1 MRPSRTAIRR
11 VLSRAT
17 LVLACAIAGYGALLL
32 HPQPLFAFSARDV
45 AIVLHAREPLPPEV
59 RGVLADARRRVEASP
74 FYDPRATYDA
84 FLCDDVQT
92 FTAFTLWN
100 RGAGAVSQWDLTGN
114 IFLRP
119 SHVERNRLVGRS
131 GNETPGERTLSYFI
145 AHEVTHTML
154 ARRIGRLHYAR
165 LQRWQVEGY
174 ADYVGKAGEFD
185 FEKTLAAFRAGTRE
199 LDPKRSG
206 LYLRYHLLVSYLL
219 DHEGMSP
226 ETLLARPIP
235 QDRVERALREG
246 VTTGVDSPHG
256 PV

>member
-1 MRPSRTAIRR
+1 MTPLLRLSGAGMRRFLVRSALVG
-11 VLSRAT
+11 VL
-17 LVLACAIAGYGALLL
+17 AIAGYGALLL
-32 HPQPLFAFSARDV
+32 HPQPLFAFSARDA
-45 AIVLHAREPLPPEV
+45 AILLHAREPLPPAV
-59 RGVLADARRRVEASP
+59 QGVLADARRRLETSP
-74 FYDPRATYDA
+74 FYDPHATYDA
-84 FLCDDVQT
+84 FLCDDVRT

-154 ARRIGRLHYAR
+154 ARRIGRLRYAR

-185 FEKTLAAFRAGTRE
+185 FEMTLAAFRADTRE

-206 LYLRYHLLVSYLL
+206 LYLRYHLMVAYLL
-219 DHEGMSP
+219 DRQRMTP
-226 ETLLARPIP
+226 EALLAAPIEKTE
-235 QDRVERALREG
+235 VEARLRG
-246 VTTGVDSPHG
+246 F
-256 PV
+256 

>member
-1 MRPSRTAIRR
+1 MALTRAGLRRFVSRCA
-11 VLSRAT
+11 
-17 LVLACAIAGYGALLL
+17 LVVMFAVAGYGALLL
-32 HPQPLFAFSARDV
+32 HPQPLFAFSARDA
-45 AIVLHAREPLPPEV
+45 AIVLHAREPLPAAV
-59 RGVLADARRRVEASP
+59 HGVLADARRRVEASP
-74 FYDPRATYDA
+74 FYDPHATYDA
-84 FLCDDVQT
+84 FLCDDVRT

-154 ARRIGRLHYAR
+154 ARRIGRLRYAR

-174 ADYVGKAGEFD
+174 ADYVGKAGAFD
-185 FEKTLAAFRAGTRE
+185 FDQTLAAFRAGTRE

-206 LYLRYHLLVSYLL
+206 LYLRYHLMVAYLL
-219 DHEGMSP
+219 DRQGMTP
-226 ETLLARPIP
+226 EALLAGPIEKP
-235 QDRVERALREG
+235 EIEARLRG
-246 VTTGVDSPHG
+246 L
-256 PV
+256 

>member
-1 MRPSRTAIRR
+1 MGLTRAGLRR
-11 VLSRAT
+11 LAFRAA
-17 LVLACAIAGYGALLL
+17 LVAVVAVAGYGALLL
-32 HPQPLFAFSARDV
+32 HPQPLFAFSARDA
-45 AIVLHAREPLPPEV
+45 AIVLHAREPLPAEV
-59 RGVLADARRRVEASP
+59 QGVLADARRRVEASP
-74 FYDPRATYDA
+74 FYDPGATYDA
-84 FLCDDVQT
+84 FLCDDVRT

-154 ARRIGRLHYAR
+154 ARRIGRLRYAR

-206 LYLRYHLLVSYLL
+206 LYLRYHLLVAYLL
-219 DHEGMSP
+219 DHEGMTP
-226 ETLLARPIP
+226 EALLAAPIEK
-235 QDRVERALREG
+235 VEVEARLRG
-246 VTTGVDSPHG
+246 L
-256 PV
+256 

>member
-1 MRPSRTAIRR
+1 MGLTRAALRR
-11 VLSRAT
+11 LASRAA
-17 LVLACAIAGYGALLL
+17 LVGAFAIAGYGALLL
-32 HPQPLFAFSARDV
+32 HPQPLFAFSARD
-45 AIVLHAREPLPPEV
+45 ATIVLHAREPLPAEV
-59 RGVLADARRRVEASP
+59 QGVLADARRRVEASP
-74 FYDPRATYDA
+74 FYDPTATYDA
-84 FLCDDVQT
+84 FLCDDVRT

-154 ARRIGRLHYAR
+154 ARRIGRLRYAR

-206 LYLRYHLLVSYLL
+206 LYLRYHLLVAYLL
-219 DHEGMSP
+219 DRQGMSA
-226 ETLLARPIP
+226 ETLLGGPIP
-235 QDRVERALREG
+235 QDRIERALKESVTGGIHPPEG
-246 VTTGVDSPHG
+246 
-256 PV
+256 

>member
-1 MRPSRTAIRR
+1 MRLTRAAIRR
-11 VLSRAT
+11 SAIRVASVIGFAT
-17 LVLACAIAGYGALLL
+17 IGYLLL
-32 HPQPLFAFSARDV
+32 LVHPQPLFAFSARDA
-45 AIVLHAREPLPPEV
+45 AIVLHAREPLPAEV
-59 RGVLADARRRVEASP
+59 QGVLADARRRLEASP
-74 FYDPRATYDA
+74 FYDPSATYDA
-84 FLCDDVQT
+84 FLCDDVRT

-119 SHVERNRLVGRS
+119 SHVERNRLIGRS

-154 ARRIGRLHYAR
+154 ARRIGRLRYAR

-174 ADYVGKAGEFD
+174 AEYVGKAGEFD

-206 LYLRYHLLVSYLL
+206 LYLRYHLLVAYLL
-219 DHEGMSP
+219 DHEGMTP
-226 ETLLARPIP
+226 EALLAAPIEKTE
-235 QDRVERALREG
+235 VEARLRG
-246 VTTGVDSPHG
+246 L
-256 PV
+256 

>member
-1 MRPSRTAIRR
+1 MAISWSRIRR
-11 VLSRAT
+11 AVSRAG
-17 LVLACAIAGYGALLL
+17 LVLAFVVATYGALLV
-32 HPQPLFAFSARDV
+32 HPQPLFAFNAREA

-59 RGVLADARRRVEASP
+59 TSVLADARRRVEASP
-74 FYDPRATYDA
+74 FYDPADTYDA
-84 FLCDDVQT
+84 FLCDDVRT

-165 LQRWQVEGY
+165 LQHRQVEGY

-185 FEKTLAAFRAGTRE
+185 FDQSLAAFKAGTRE

-206 LYLRYHLLVSYLL
+206 LYLRYHLMVAYLL
-219 DHEGMSP
+219 DRQAMTP
-226 ETLLARPIP
+226 EALLAGPI
-235 QDRVERALREG
+235 ERAEIERRLSG
-246 VTTGVDSPHG
+246 L
-256 PV
+256 